1 MNREEMIILLKNAAP
16 ALISVSFSEDMGY
29 EFNAI
34 VPDGV
39 IYAEPGM
46 LLNGS
51 DDKWNLDDWHEIRLI
66 ENKQKLDSFLLDSN
80 WRVTIWKDLS
90 LDELEQWLESLD

>member
-1 MNREEMIILLKNAAP
+1 MNREEIIILLKSAAP
-16 ALISVSFSEDMGY
+16 TLINISFSEDMGY

-46 LLNGS
+46 LLS
-51 DDKWNLDDWHEIRLI
+51 SSYDKLTLDDWYEIKLI
-66 ENKQKLDSFLLDSN
+66 ENKQKLDAFLLNSN
-80 WRVTIWKDLS
+80 WRVSIWKDLS
-90 LDELEQWLESLD
+90 QDELEQWLESLN

>member
-1 MNREEMIILLKNAAP
+1 MNREEIIMLLKSAAP
-16 ALISVSFSEDMGY
+16 ALINVSFSEDMGY

-46 LLNGS
+46 LLSGS
-51 DDKWNLDDWHEIRLI
+51 YEKFTLDDWHEIKLI
-66 ENKQKLDSFLLDSN
+66 ENKQKLDAFLLNSN
-80 WRVTIWKDLS
+80 
-90 LDELEQWLESLD
+90 

>member
-46 LLNGS
+46 LLNCS
-51 DDKWNLDDWHEIRLI
+51 YDKWTLDDWHEITLI
-66 ENKQKLDSFLLDSN
+66 ENKQKLDAFLL
-80 WRVTIWKDLS
+80 T
-90 LDELEQWLESLD
+90 